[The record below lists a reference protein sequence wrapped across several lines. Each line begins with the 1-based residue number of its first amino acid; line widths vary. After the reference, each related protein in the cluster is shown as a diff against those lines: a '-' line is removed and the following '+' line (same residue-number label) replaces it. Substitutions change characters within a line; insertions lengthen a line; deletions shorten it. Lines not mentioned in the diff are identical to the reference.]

1 MKDKL
6 LGLYDAL
13 AAMGGTSYSVSPIVT
28 ASSFTSGSYELP
40 QSEAYQYLMDEIKK
54 MTSSQDDNVESLPCV
69 VHDAMYLLNL
79 MYADVTTDWSESSKD
94 STTKVEHYVHH
105 CVGLTFINNAIKTV
119 LPKSSIALAPFTI
132 TDEMIRKDWVDTTT
146 QTITIPYE
154 IFAQKAKML
163 MNWGSETY
171 CLLVESKNYPGEV
184 IPFCYDE
191 KFASP
196 DGSVGF
202 VFKQP
207 ADLSLGNSSAR
218 WCIVIKRK
226 VKSAGTISSYTNNH
240 TIY

>member
-6 LGLYDAL
+6 LGLYGAL

-28 ASSFTSGSYELP
+28 ASSYGSGSYDLT
-40 QSEAYQYLMDEIKK
+40 QSETYQYLMDEIKK
-54 MTSSQDDNVESLPCV
+54 MTMNQDDNVQSLPCV

-79 MYADVTTDWSESSKD
+79 MYADVTADWSDSSKD
-94 STTKVEHYVHH
+94 SEAKVEHYVRQ
-105 CVGLTFINNAIKTV
+105 CVGLTFINNTIKTV
-119 LPKSSIALAPFTI
+119 LPKSSTALVPFTI

-146 QTITIPYE
+146 QMITIPYE

-163 MNWGSETY
+163 MNWGSDTY
-171 CLLVESKNYPGEV
+171 CIMVESKNYPGSV

-191 KFASP
+191 KFATP

-207 ADLSLGNSSAR
+207 QDLSLGKLSTA
-218 WCIVIKRK
+218 WCVVIKRK